1 MELKTKI
8 DDVLDSFHKK
18 IENII
23 YKLNDRWN
31 KRESLDVFELAL
43 DVLYFRNTDVFNTIN
58 ILLRNNQIN
67 GAELLLRPLF
77 EGIIIFEWC
86 LIDKEIRVL
95 RFRRTSFEGMIN
107 LLENGYLKKEKYN
120 LNTYKEALDYLI
132 TNGFKNL
139 PNMRQMLDEVDS
151 FNRDYSYKFYSHLS
165 KITHG
170 VFENWGDFLN
180 FKNDLQVQENKLLFT
195 NRFYACF
202 ALTLFLQMRNIINF
216 TKFDTYMFVD
226 ELNILEEYYSF
237 NVYPILKQYGL

>member
-1 MELKTKI
+1 MELKYKI
-8 DDVLDSFHKK
+8 DNTLNLFNQKIEDVLT
-18 IENII
+18 I
-23 YKLNDRWN
+23 LNGKWN
-31 KRESLDVFELAL
+31 ERKSIDIFELAL
-43 DVLYFRNTDVFNTIN
+43 DVLYFRNADVFNSIKV
-58 ILLRNNQIN
+58 LLKNNQIN

-86 LIDKEIRVL
+86 LIDTKNRVL
-95 RFRRTSFEGMIN
+95 RFRRTSFEGMIS

-139 PNMRQMLDEVDS
+139 PNMKQMLDEVNS
-151 FNRDYSYKFYSHLS
+151 FNKDSSYKFYSHLS

-180 FKNDLQVQENKLLFT
+180 FKNDLQVQKNNLLFT

-202 ALTLFLQMRNIINF
+202 ALTLFLQMRNMINF
-216 TKFDTYMFVD
+216 TKFDTDMFID
-226 ELNILEEYYSF
+226 EINNLEEYYSF